1 MSWLVDLAGKAES
14 LLEKVDQTAANALHV
29 EKGAS
34 SDLPSS
40 NVNPTPAHAP
50 GSEKSRNKDDDVNPV
65 GKSISK
71 SNVNVTNSKYNYI

>member
-29 EKGAS
+29 EKGVG

-40 NVNPTPAHAP
+40 NANPAPTHAH
-50 GSEKSRNKDDDVNPV
+50 GSEKSRDKDDDVNPA